1 MATSVPDFVSET
13 ILAKIPRFAKAISTD
28 LLSIVSLE
36 PVRALQEATRMIS
49 PLDISTSALVAQ
61 RVRMNTISGNI
72 ANMSTLKN
80 EDGENK
86 PYQPRFV
93 VFQTDEAKAEGGAAG
108 VKVSTVEVDE
118 SEPLY
123 KFQPDHPLAATE
135 GKWKG
140 YVAYP
145 KIDMNEQFVDALEAS
160 RAYEANVGVMEV
172 TKGMSRQTL
181 SILA

>member
-1 MATSVPDFVSET
+1 
-13 ILAKIPRFAKAISTD
+13 
-28 LLSIVSLE
+28 
-36 PVRALQEATRMIS
+36 MIS
-49 PLDISTSALVAQ
+49 AMDISTSALVAQ
-61 RVRMNTISGNI
+61 RVRLNTISGNI

-80 EDGENK
+80 EAGENK

-93 VFQTDEAKAEGGAAG
+93 VFETGEEQAEGGAAG
-108 VKVSTVEVDE
+108 VKIAKVQIDD

-123 KFQPDHPLAATE
+123 RFQPDHPLAVTE

-145 KIDMNEQFVDALEAS
+145 NIDMNEQFVDALEAS
-160 RAYEANVGVMEV
+160 RSYEANIGVMEV
-172 TKGMSRQTL
+172 TKGLARQTL

>member
-1 MATSVPDFVSET
+1 
-13 ILAKIPRFAKAISTD
+13 
-28 LLSIVSLE
+28 
-36 PVRALQEATRMIS
+36 MIS

-61 RVRMNTISGNI
+61 RVRLNTISGNI

-93 VFQTDEAKAEGGAAG
+93 VFETDSETTEGGAAG
-108 VKVSTVEVDE
+108 LKPPKVEILDT
-118 SEPLY
+118 EPNY
-123 KFQPDHPLAATE
+123 RYQPEHPLAATE

>member
-1 MATSVPDFVSET
+1 
-13 ILAKIPRFAKAISTD
+13 
-28 LLSIVSLE
+28 
-36 PVRALQEATRMIS
+36 MIS
-49 PLDISTSALVAQ
+49 ALDISTSALVAQ
-61 RVRMNTISGNI
+61 RVRLNTISGNI
-72 ANMSTLKN
+72 ANMSTIKN

-86 PYQPRFV
+86 PYQPRFA
-93 VFQTDEAKAEGGAAG
+93 VFQTDDKTTEGGASG
-108 VKVSTVEVDE
+108 VKVARVETDE

-123 KFQPDHPLAATE
+123 RFQPEHPLAIKD

-160 RAYEANVGVMEV
+160 RAYEANVGIIEV
-172 TKGMSRQTL
+172 TKGMVRQSL

>member
-1 MATSVPDFVSET
+1 
-13 ILAKIPRFAKAISTD
+13 
-28 LLSIVSLE
+28 
-36 PVRALQEATRMIS
+36 MIS
-49 PLDISTSALVAQ
+49 AMDISTSALVAQ
-61 RVRMNTISGNI
+61 RVRLNTISGNI

-80 EDGENK
+80 EAGENK

-93 VFQTDEAKAEGGAAG
+93 IFETAEEQAEGGAAG
-108 VKVSTVEVDE
+108 VKIAKVEIDE

-123 KFQPDHPLAATE
+123 RFQPDHPLAATE

-145 KIDMNEQFVDALEAS
+145 NVDMNEQFVDALQAS
-160 RAYEANVGVMEV
+160 RSYEANIGVMEV
-172 TKGMSRQTL
+172 TKALARQTL